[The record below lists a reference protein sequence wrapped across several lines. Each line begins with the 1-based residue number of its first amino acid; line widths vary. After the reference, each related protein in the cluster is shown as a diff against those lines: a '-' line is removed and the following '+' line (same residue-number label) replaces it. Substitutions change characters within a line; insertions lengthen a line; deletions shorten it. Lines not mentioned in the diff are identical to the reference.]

1 MKNLIINNARIAT
14 PSELIEKGGVVIKN
28 GIIAQVS
35 GTPIHDNLPGFENID
50 AKGLILMPGII
61 DIHTDAMDYEINPR
75 TSADFPIDV
84 AFSELEK
91 KLCGAGIT
99 TVYHSIHLG
108 YRDAEF
114 NLRSK
119 YSRLEVFENVY
130 AEAQKHTM
138 INNKIHL
145 RYEISGN
152 EDYDLCFELVEKGYI
167 SLFSFMDHTPG
178 QGQYPLDKY
187 LIAASR
193 RGVTEQEA
201 LEELKKKQARPRI
214 SKDQI
219 RTLAEFLKD
228 KNIPIASHDDDSV
241 EKVIENHQMGISI
254 CEFPINMETARRATD
269 LNLSVIG
276 GASNVLRGGS
286 TGGNLNALD
295 AIAEGVMDTLCS
307 DYYPP
312 AILHSVFR
320 LYQQQVLP
328 LNQAVNLATLNAA
341 RAVNIHKNTG
351 SIEVGKEA
359 DMILVDDSNYF
370 PTVVKTIV
378 SGNISSK
385 FSLKTNQVAEL
396 SQML

>member
-1 MKNLIINNARIAT
+1 MKNFIINNARIVT
-14 PSELIEKGGVVIKN
+14 PTEVIDGGGIAVKN

-35 GTPIHDNLPGFENID
+35 GSPIHDDLPGFENLD

-114 NLRSK
+114 NLCSK
-119 YSRLEVFENVY
+119 YSRLQVFENVY
-130 AEAQKHTM
+130 AEARKHTM

-145 RYEISGN
+145 RYEISGK
-152 EDYDLCFELVEKGYI
+152 EDYDLCFELIEKGYI

-187 LIAASR
+187 LLAAKR
-193 RGVTEQEA
+193 RGVSEQEA
-201 LEELKKKQARPRI
+201 MQELEMKRARPSI
-214 SKDQI
+214 SKEQI
-219 RTLAEFLKD
+219 KALACFLKD
-228 KNIPIASHDDDSV
+228 RNIPIASHDDDSV
-241 EKVIENHQMGISI
+241 EKVNENHEMGISI
-254 CEFPINMETARRATD
+254 CEFPINMETARRATE
-269 LNLSVIG
+269 LNMSVTG

-286 TGGNLNALD
+286 TGGNLHARD
-295 AIAEGVMDTLCS
+295 AIAEGVMDTICS

-312 AILHSVFR
+312 AILHSIFM
-320 LYQQQVLP
+320 LGEHHVLP
-328 LNQAVNLATLNAA
+328 LNQAINLATLNAA
-341 RAVNIHKNTG
+341 RAVNMHQSTG
-351 SIEVGKEA
+351 SIEAGKDA
-359 DMILVDDSNYF
+359 DMILIDYSNNF
-370 PTVVKTIV
+370 PTVIKTIV

-385 FSLKTNQVAEL
+385 FSLKTNRVPEF
-396 SQML
+396 SNML

>member
-1 MKNLIINNARIAT
+1 MKNFIINNARIVT
-14 PSELIEKGGVVIKN
+14 PTEVIDGGGIAVKN

-35 GTPIHDNLPGFENID
+35 GSPIHDDLPGFENLD

-114 NLRSK
+114 NLCSK
-119 YSRLEVFENVY
+119 YSRLQVFENVY
-130 AEAQKHTM
+130 AEARKHTM

-145 RYEISGN
+145 RYEISGK
-152 EDYDLCFELVEKGYI
+152 EDYDLCFELIEKGYI

-187 LIAASR
+187 LLAARR
-193 RGVTEQEA
+193 RGVSEQEA
-201 LEELKKKQARPRI
+201 MQELEMKRARPSI
-214 SKDQI
+214 SKEQI
-219 RTLAEFLKD
+219 KALACFLKD
-228 KNIPIASHDDDSV
+228 RNIPIASHDDDSV
-241 EKVIENHQMGISI
+241 EKVNENHEMGISI
-254 CEFPINMETARRATD
+254 CEFPINMETARRATE
-269 LNLSVIG
+269 LNMSVTG

-286 TGGNLNALD
+286 TGGNLHARD
-295 AIAEGVMDTLCS
+295 AIAEGVMDTICS

-312 AILHSVFR
+312 AILHSIFM
-320 LYQQQVLP
+320 LGEHHVLP
-328 LNQAVNLATLNAA
+328 LNQAINLATLNAA
-341 RAVNIHKNTG
+341 RAVNMHQSTG
-351 SIEVGKEA
+351 SIEAGKDA
-359 DMILVDDSNYF
+359 DMILIDYSNNF
-370 PTVVKTIV
+370 PTVIKTIV

-385 FSLKTNQVAEL
+385 FSLKTNRVPEF
-396 SQML
+396 SNML

>member
-1 MKNLIINNARIAT
+1 VKNFIINNARIVT
-14 PSELIEKGGVVIKN
+14 PTEVIDGGGIAVKN

-35 GTPIHDNLPGFENID
+35 GSPIHDDLPGFENLD

-114 NLRSK
+114 NLCSK
-119 YSRLEVFENVY
+119 YSRLQVFENVY
-130 AEAQKHTM
+130 AEARKHTM

-145 RYEISGN
+145 RYEISGK
-152 EDYDLCFELVEKGYI
+152 EDYDLCFELIEKGYI

-187 LIAASR
+187 LLAARR
-193 RGVTEQEA
+193 RGVSEQEA
-201 LEELKKKQARPRI
+201 MQELEMKRARPSI
-214 SKDQI
+214 SKEQI
-219 RTLAEFLKD
+219 KALACFLKD
-228 KNIPIASHDDDSV
+228 RNIPIASHDDDSV
-241 EKVIENHQMGISI
+241 EKVNENHEMGISI
-254 CEFPINMETARRATD
+254 CEFPINMETARRATE
-269 LNLSVIG
+269 LNMSVTG

-286 TGGNLNALD
+286 TGGNLHARD
-295 AIAEGVMDTLCS
+295 AIAEGVMDTICS

-312 AILHSVFR
+312 AILHSIFM
-320 LYQQQVLP
+320 LGEHHVLP
-328 LNQAVNLATLNAA
+328 LNQAINLATLNAA
-341 RAVNIHKNTG
+341 RAVNMHQSTG
-351 SIEVGKEA
+351 SIEAGKDA
-359 DMILVDDSNYF
+359 DMILIDYSNNF
-370 PTVVKTIV
+370 PTVIKTIV

-385 FSLKTNQVAEL
+385 FSLKTNRVPEF
-396 SQML
+396 SNML